1 MKKSLSLFLATIMMV
16 SALTVMTVSAEPS
29 TGSTNVIPSSE
40 ETVGYDPGRV
50 LEASGLTEKVTAS
63 TEGVIQMP
71 DNDTDGNSFVLV
83 ENGKYVISTAAQL
96 KQFGRILRVTANK
109 ANHKNFAGATVYIT
123 APIDC
128 SELTLTGAN
137 DILGIGK
144 SNTDC
149 YFAGTL
155 DGQGYAISNWGIEHT
170 WQGAGFINRAYDA
183 TVKNVVLYNVDV
195 TATQYQIGG
204 LIGTVY
210 GTKPTVVDNCMVISD
225 LKSTASSTD
234 NAEGGIV
241 GLVGAGGLK
250 ISNCTFGGS
259 ISAQNKVGGILGRSA
274 VSGVTITNCL
284 NAGTV
289 EATTTSTGIDDCS
302 AGGILGYI
310 QKVTVNINGCVNMGT
325 VKAVKNAG
333 TFVGTVA
340 KSNENKADTVLK
352 IENSYNY
359 GTVSTTERETTVH
372 HNRSRSRIYGVCFI
386 SEKTGASLT
395 IDGVRY
401 YGAYG
406 PTKSLT
412 SADYS
417 TLNESLIYTG
427 IPSMDLS
434 YTADGELRVGGS
446 IRKSP
451 TLAAGLRF
459 VSVIPAAMISAVKEE
474 ADEGTAVSFGTII
487 APADYVSDGMLLT
500 VSALKAADKTWLD
513 IKGDIGMETDESGN
527 VTLKAAM
534 TEIKTENLNRDF
546 LSVAYISYVKNGQTV
561 YKYVHQIDERSAYKV
576 ATLALQAEGD
586 LDEAEKAFV
595 KKAYIDAYDELS

>member
-29 TGSTNVIPSSE
+29 TESTNVIPSSE

-50 LEASGLTEKVTAS
+50 LEVSGLTEKVTAS

-71 DNDTDGNSFVLV
+71 DNDTDGSSFVLV

-128 SELTLTGAN
+128 SELTLTGGN

-144 SNTDC
+144 SNSDC

-155 DGQGYAISNWGIEHT
+155 DGQGYAISNWGIEHK
-170 WQGAGFINRAYDA
+170 WLGAGFINRACDA

-195 TATQYQIGG
+195 TTTQCNIGG

-210 GTKPTVVDNCMVISD
+210 GTNPTVVNNCMVISD

-241 GLVGAGGLK
+241 GLVGAGGLEIK
-250 ISNCTFGGS
+250 NCTFGGS

-325 VKAVKNAG
+325 VKAVRNVG

-340 KSNENKADTVLK
+340 KSDGGNTDLTIN
-352 IENSYNY
+352 NSYNY
-359 GTVSTTERETTVH
+359 GTVSFSSQGTTVH
-372 HNRSRSRIYGVCFI
+372 HNRSKSRIYGACFV
-386 SEKTGASLT
+386 SETTGASLT

-401 YGAYG
+401 YGKYG
-406 PTKSLT
+406 PNTDGET
-412 SADYS
+412 
-417 TLNESLIYTG
+417 IYEG

-451 TLAAGLRF
+451 TLPAGLRF

-474 ADEGTAVSFGTII
+474 ADADTEVSFGTII

-500 VSALKAADKTWLD
+500 VSALNAANKTWLD
-513 IKGDIGMETDESGN
+513 IKGNIGMETDESGN

-576 ATLALQAEGD
+576 ATLALAAEDD
-586 LDEAEKAFV
+586 LNDDEKAFV
-595 KKAYIDAYDELS
+595 QSNYIDAYDALSREE

>member
-50 LEASGLTEKVTAS
+50 LEVSGLTEKVTES
-63 TEGVIQMP
+63 TADVIKMP
-71 DNDTDGNSFVLV
+71 ATDDAGNTFKLV
-83 ENGKYVISTAAQL
+83 EGGKYSISTAAQL
-96 KQFGRILRVTANK
+96 KQFGRILRLDANK

-123 APIDC
+123 APINC
-128 SELTLTGAN
+128 SELTGDD
-137 DILGIGK
+137 DILGIGL
-144 SNTDC
+144 SDPSC

-155 DGQGYAISNWGIEHT
+155 DGQGFVISNWSIKNDY
-170 WQGAGFINRAYDA
+170 QGTGFINRAYNA
-183 TVKNVVLYNVDV
+183 TIKNVVLYNVDV
-195 TATQYQIGG
+195 TTEQAQKGG
-204 LIGTVY
+204 LVGVIYGDKATVIN
-210 GTKPTVVDNCMVISD
+210 NCMVISD
-225 LKSTASSTD
+225 LTTPSSVRTSG
-234 NAEGGIV
+234 EGGIV
-241 GLVGAGGLK
+241 GTVAKGGLEIK
-250 ISNCTFGGS
+250 NCTFGGS

-284 NAGTV
+284 NAGSV

-325 VKAVKNAG
+325 VKAARNAG

-359 GTVSTTERETTVH
+359 GTVSFTSQGETVH
-372 HNRSRSRIYGVCFI
+372 HNRSKSRIYGACFV
-386 SEKTGASLT
+386 SELTGASLT

-406 PTKSLT
+406 PNTDGET
-412 SADYS
+412 
-417 TLNESLIYTG
+417 IYEG

-451 TLAAGLRF
+451 TLPAGLRF
-459 VSVIPAAMISAVKEE
+459 VSVIPAAMISAVKKE

-513 IKGDIGMETDESGN
+513 IKGDIGMETDASGN

-576 ATLALQAEGD
+576 AKLALQAEGD

-595 KKAYIDAYDELS
+595 QKAYIDAYDELS